1 VVIKVSRGTV
11 DCAAALRVEEEYAA
25 EIRAGRVPGTGGGA
39 PVTVS
44 GWTCQGYPA
53 PEVLSTGDASQCRT
67 GSAGILAVLDVPGS
81 SSPA

>member
-1 VVIKVSRGTV
+1 
-11 DCAAALRVEEEYAA
+11 
-25 EIRAGRVPGTGGGA
+25 
-39 PVTVS
+39 VS